1 MIDMTG
7 RKPAA
12 VLDTPW
18 FKSSYS
24 NAAAT
29 CVEVRFAEDAVLVR
43 DSKNRAHGP
52 ILAVTITEWAA
63 FLDGLADRH

>member
-7 RKPAA
+7 RRS
-12 VLDTPW
+12 VTVIDTSW

-24 NAAAT
+24 NAASA
-29 CVEVRFAEDAVLVR
+29 CVEVRFAGDAVLVR

-52 ILAVTITEWAA
+52 TLTVTATEWAA
-63 FLDGLADRH
+63 FLDGLPSRH